1 MSARVVAPANVPA
14 RIRNRPRENFAGIGR
29 TLRRG
34 IDLRVQLPTWLF
46 VLTLVLVSTALVMV
60 GMCIQ
65 PYLQAAKGAEDALVQ
80 GEGSDSGDGG
90 AAGQLPIITTTVTVV
105 ATGTAHAGERCS
117 TPFVE
122 DGAVTEK
129 MRKAE
134 QAKTSAAV
142 REGCLLEARAAESWE
157 MAWGSVGLEEFLHA
171 QGDHSHQQQHADY
184 LSSTSSSSSTHSRY
198 HRQHRHHQSS
208 QNDAGS
214 GAARKDSSAASTM
227 GDKVLCAA
235 CLHEESGAN
244 HGQIRV
250 QPLLERIAS
259 YLHDPQAS
267 AVYKRVFPREGGTE
281 KETVWRQSRQRGVE
295 VTCQHVWTRKKRQ

>member
-1 MSARVVAPANVPA
+1 MSARAVAPAIAPA
-14 RIRNRPRENFAGIGR
+14 RIRNRPGANFVGIGR

-65 PYLQAAKGAEDALVQ
+65 PHLQAEKGAEDALVQ
-80 GEGSDSGDGG
+80 GEGSGSGYGS
-90 AAGQLPIITTTVTVV
+90 AAGQPPMITTTVTLV

-117 TPFVE
+117 MPFME

-129 MRKAE
+129 KRKAD

-142 REGCLLEARAAESWE
+142 REACLLEARAAEFWE

-171 QGDHSHQQQHADY
+171 QGDHSHKQQHADY
-184 LSSTSSSSSTHSRY
+184 LSSTSTSSHSR
-198 HRQHRHHQSS
+198 HHHQHRHQQSS
-208 QNDAGS
+208 QNGPGS
-214 GAARKDSSAASTM
+214 DAARKEPSAASTM
-227 GDKVLCAA
+227 GEKVLCAA
-235 CLHEESGAN
+235 CIHEEGGAN

-259 YLHDPQAS
+259 YLGDPQAS
-267 AVYKRVFPREGGTE
+267 AVYKRVFPREGGTD
-281 KETVWRQSRQRGVE
+281 KETVWRQSRQRSVE
-295 VTCQHVWTRKKRQ
+295 GICQHVWTRKQK